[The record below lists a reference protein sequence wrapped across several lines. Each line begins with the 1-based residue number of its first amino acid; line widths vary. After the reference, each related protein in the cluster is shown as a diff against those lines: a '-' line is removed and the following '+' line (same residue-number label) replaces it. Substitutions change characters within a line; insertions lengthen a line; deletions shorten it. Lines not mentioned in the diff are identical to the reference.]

1 MDDEDTDKVV
11 DTAPD
16 APEPIATADAD
27 GAMEAGAPEPQPD
40 AKTNSKASTSTDGK
54 PTIRAF
60 DPALLSLMI
69 GELGN
74 PSIINHKCHQI
85 QLSFAQAF
93 MLLFKEKNG
102 LKIEASAGEIFQG
115 TRTEL
120 LEKITGE
127 YCYCQ
132 SKIETWSDDIAIYCN
147 NDLII
152 AIVECLLGGDD
163 PENLD
168 VISRPLSSLELDLSC
183 VFFEIVNEALKAAI
197 TRNSTLEQS
206 VTKPF
211 ASTPDIKDETY
222 KEFHAT
228 TFSLKLFFGK
238 LETSVTVMVPQAKI
252 IKTDIDVIG
261 SRRRKTEKK
270 TAWAEKMSKQVY
282 SSDILLQA
290 NIPLEKLRLEEV
302 GRLQVGD
309 VIRFGDEGDPTVIL
323 QANGRQLF
331 NCALGK
337 SGKRYMI
344 KVEKPCG
351 DEDWKDVF

>member
-1 MDDEDTDKVV
+1 MADEDTNKVV

-16 APEPIATADAD
+16 APDSVETTDASGDAEQASSGEPALEASDDVAT
-27 GAMEAGAPEPQPD
+27 PR
-40 AKTNSKASTSTDGK
+40 S
-54 PTIRAF
+54 F
-60 DPALLSLMI
+60 DPALLALMV

-74 PSIINHKCHQI
+74 PSIIVEKCHQI

-102 LKIEASAGEIFQG
+102 LKIEASAGQISQG

-206 VTKPF
+206 VAKPF
-211 ASTPDIKDETY
+211 SSTPDIKDETY

-238 LETSVTVMVPQAKI
+238 LETSVTVMVPQSKI
-252 IKTDIDVIG
+252 IKTDIDMIA
-261 SRRRKTEKK
+261 SRRRKTAKK
-270 TAWAEKMSKQVY
+270 TEWAQNMSKQVY

-290 NIPLEKLRLEEV
+290 NIPLEKLKLEEV

-309 VIRFGDEGDPTVIL
+309 VLRFGDEGDPTVIL
-323 QANGRQLF
+323 EANGRQLF

-337 SGKRYMI
+337 SGKKYMI
-344 KVEKPCG
+344 KVENPCG

>member
-1 MDDEDTDKVV
+1 MADEDTDKVV

-16 APEPIATADAD
+16 TPEPAVDAEVAADEVT
-27 GAMEAGAPEPQPD
+27 MEPD
-40 AKTNSKASTSTDGK
+40 AKASKTDDKSTK
-54 PTIRAF
+54 IRPF
-60 DPALLSLMI
+60 DPALLSLMV

-74 PSIINHKCHQI
+74 PSNISEKCHHI

-102 LKIEASAGEIFQG
+102 LKIEACAGEISLG

-127 YCYCQ
+127 YSYCQ

-206 VTKPF
+206 VAKPF
-211 ASTPDIKDETY
+211 SRTPDIKDETY
-222 KEFHAT
+222 KELHAT
-228 TFSLKLFFGK
+228 TFSLKLLFGK

-252 IKTDIDVIG
+252 IKTDIDVIA

-270 TAWAEKMSKQVY
+270 TEWAEKMSKQVY

-309 VIRFGDEGDPTVIL
+309 VLRFGDEGDPTVIL
-323 QANGRQLF
+323 EANGQQLY